1 MAPCLPYSLERR
13 AKGPAM
19 HNVYSTGLQL
29 IDVLGSTLTLL
40 IVNGLLFITTGA
52 ASVML
57 SRRLLPAAGH
67 HRSSELA

>member
-1 MAPCLPYSLERR
+1 
-13 AKGPAM
+13 M

-52 ASVML
+52 ASVMF